1 MEFIKEKVL
10 WVWNKLNV
18 WAMLGVAGLYYG
30 KLMMYKASNRINTDF
45 HTINMAI
52 DDMIPFCKYFLIF
65 YVSYYW
71 FPELLLWLLS
81 YVDKRK
87 FYRLLIS
94 ISIACLICNICFAI
108 YQVKMIRPE
117 VIGNDLFS
125 VLMRVMYDIDKEA
138 LNCFPSIHSLMGTA
152 MIIGGFK
159 TNKFPKWFGISCYI
173 LGIGCILSTVFIKQ
187 HYFID
192 MVVGVLLMIVVYIIV
207 LCVDNKLIKKREN

>member
-1 MEFIKEKVL
+1 MKSFFEKYHIKYVIFIVL
-10 WVWNKLNV
+10 
-18 WAMLGVAGLYYG
+18 LYAVKY
-30 KLMMYKASNRINTDF
+30 LFYQILTAINTDY

-52 DDMIPFCKYFLIF
+52 HDMIPFCKYFLIF

-117 VIGNDLFS
+117 VIGDDLFS

-159 TNKFPKWFGISCYI
+159 TNKFPKWFSISCYI

-192 MVVGVLLMIVVYIIV
+192 MVVGVLLMIVVYTII
-207 LCVDNKLIKKREN
+207 LFIDKKSTKKIDN